1 VFATTEIR
9 KVPVTVLSRCQ
20 RFDLRRVEA
29 GTLVSHLASVAAGE
43 EIETEP
49 EALALIARAAEG
61 SVRDSLSL
69 LDQAIA
75 HAAGPVRAEHVRQM
89 LGLADR
95 ARVID
100 LFESLMS
107 GDVAAALT
115 ELRAQYD
122 TGADPVVVL
131 GDLAEFTHFVTRVK
145 IVPAVA
151 DDPALIEVERTR
163 GRAFAE
169 KLSMRVLART
179 WQMLL
184 KGIAEVKEASR
195 PVAAAEMVLV
205 RIAYAADLPTP
216 DEVVRSLADGNGSA
230 VAGSRSAPAAA
241 SATGIAMSTA
251 MREPSTTAPSTPTA
265 SLSPRGAPRAA
276 LAPVLQPATDPAA
289 TPAEP
294 PVAVRSFDELVALAA
309 KNRDIGIK
317 AALERDVRLVRFEDG
332 RLEIALEPSA
342 PKTLVHD
349 LSRKFSQ
356 WTNRRWMVIVSAE
369 AGEPTLKSRLDA
381 RRAELKTGVQA
392 DPLVAAVLARFPGA
406 EIVEVRPAEVAR
418 AAVRADDNAAPETG
432 GGDDDIVEFP
442 ADMRPDD
449 ADDDF

>member
-1 VFATTEIR
+1 
-9 KVPVTVLSRCQ
+9 
-20 RFDLRRVEA
+20 
-29 GTLVSHLASVAAGE
+29 
-43 EIETEP
+43 
-49 EALALIARAAEG
+49 
-61 SVRDSLSL
+61 
-69 LDQAIA
+69 
-75 HAAGPVRAEHVRQM
+75 
-89 LGLADR
+89 
-95 ARVID
+95 
-100 LFESLMS
+100 
-107 GDVAAALT
+107 
-115 ELRAQYD
+115 
-122 TGADPVVVL
+122 VL

-151 DDPALIEVERTR
+151 DDPALIEIERTR

-216 DEVVRSLADGNGSA
+216 DEVVRSLSDGNGSA
-230 VAGSRSAPAAA
+230 AAGSRSAPAA
-241 SATGIAMSTA
+241 SNPTGIAMSTA
-251 MREPSTTAPSTPTA
+251 IREPSTTAPSTPTA
-265 SLSPRGAPRAA
+265 SLSTRGAPRAA
-276 LAPVLQPATDPAA
+276 LAPVMQPATDPAA

-309 KNRDIGIK
+309 RNRDIGVK

-369 AGEPTLKSRLDA
+369 AGEPTLKSKSDA

-418 AAVRADDNAAPETG
+418 AAVRSDDDAAPETG
-432 GGDDDIVEFP
+432 SDDDIVEFP